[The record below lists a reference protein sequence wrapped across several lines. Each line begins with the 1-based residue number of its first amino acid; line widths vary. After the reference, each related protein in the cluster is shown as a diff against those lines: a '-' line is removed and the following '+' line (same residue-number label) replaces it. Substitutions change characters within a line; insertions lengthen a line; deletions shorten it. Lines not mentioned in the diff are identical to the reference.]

1 MGAALKSKKKGVEEL
16 NSIVEVEI
24 SKTDSAE
31 NGISDLEVNLDG
43 SIKPYGKRTL
53 LEMIREKE

>member
-1 MGAALKSKKKGVEEL
+1 M
-16 NSIVEVEI
+16 EVEI